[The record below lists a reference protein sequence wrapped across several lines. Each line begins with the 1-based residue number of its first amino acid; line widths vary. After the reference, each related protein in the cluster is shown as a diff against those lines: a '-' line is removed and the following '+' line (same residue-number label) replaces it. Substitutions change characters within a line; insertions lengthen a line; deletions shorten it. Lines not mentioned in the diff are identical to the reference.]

1 MKKILCGTVAA
12 LAIVGMASPAAA
24 RTNEKHYA
32 GTGDVN
38 ISVLG
43 FNVSAPVNYTFTNPQ
58 PTNINPIPP
67 SVPILGTPVMA
78 NVGEFLGEAGINLGV
93 GTRYTVQATGS
104 DDSETATP
112 TVDVQFAMSGEVNKD
127 CSFYSGN
134 GYTDNV
140 RNIDLGVIGVKTG
153 NNENVGQAFEMT
165 GNINVDI
172 QTLTAGCNFNNR
184 VTITKDKVAGLVNTA
199 PGSYDTDEFRANIPY
214 TVSASW
220 QGVPRGGPAA
230 GSTQN
235 LSVGDNSKS
244 GFLLQGA
251 WRSQMDINITAAA
264 LSDKGLVAGTYE
276 GTTTLTLSA
285 S

>member
-12 LAIVGMASPAAA
+12 LAIIGMASPAAA

-32 GTGDVN
+32 GTGVVN
-38 ISVLG
+38 V
-43 FNVSAPVNYTFTNPQ
+43 NVGPINLSAPVDYTFTNPQ
-58 PTNINPIPP
+58 PTNINPIPFLP
-67 SVPILGTPVMA
+67 PLMV
-78 NVGEFLGEAGINLGV
+78 NVGEVLGETGINLGV

-112 TVDVQFAMSGEVNKD
+112 TVDVQFAMSGTVSKD

-134 GYTDNV
+134 NYTTNV
-140 RNIDLGVIGVKTG
+140 RDIDLGVIGVKTG
-153 NNENVGQAFEMT
+153 DNENVGQAFVIT
-165 GNINVDI
+165 GNIDVDI

-184 VTITKDKVAGLVNTA
+184 VTIEKDSVKGLVNTA

-220 QGVPRGGPAA
+220 QGVPRGGPSA

>member
-24 RTNEKHYA
+24 RTNVKHYA

-43 FNVSAPVNYTFTNPQ
+43 FNFSVPVDYEITNPQ
-58 PTNINPIPP
+58 PIN
-67 SVPILGTPVMA
+67 LGFLGSY
-78 NVGEFLGEAGINLGV
+78 NVGELLGQEGIDQGI

-104 DDSETATP
+104 DDSEQATP
-112 TVDVQFAMSGEVNKD
+112 TVDVQFAMSGKVSKD

-134 GYTDNV
+134 NYTTNV
-140 RNIDLGVIGVKTG
+140 RDIDLGVIGVKTG
-153 NNENVGQAFEMT
+153 DNENVGQAFEMT
-165 GNINVDI
+165 GNIDVDI

-184 VTITKDKVAGLVNTA
+184 VTIEKDSVKGLVNTA